1 MRRVGPGPYARARL
15 VRQSHAQGA
24 DVTRRVLIVD
34 DEEAICHALAVLF
47 RRAGYA
53 VLTARS
59 ATAAKDLLANASVDC
74 LVIDYRIPD
83 LRGDVLF
90 AYAVAVQPHLEGHAV
105 FLTGDVTD
113 RTRDAIADTGC
124 PLLLK
129 PFDNGQLLNLVAD
142 CFRDRERQRPS

>member
-1 MRRVGPGPYARARL
+1 MANPAPE
-15 VRQSHAQGA
+15 GA
-24 DVTRRVLIVD
+24 SLARRVLIVD
-34 DEEAICHALAVLF
+34 DEDAICHALTVLF

-53 VLTARS
+53 VQTARTAS
-59 ATAAKDLLANASVDC
+59 AAKDLLATESVDC

-90 AYAVAVQPHLEGHAV
+90 AYAVTVQPHLEGHAI

-129 PFDNGQLLNLVAD
+129 PFDNSQLLNLVAS
-142 CFRDRERQRPS
+142 CFEQQRERQRPS

>member
-1 MRRVGPGPYARARL
+1 MANPAPGATVAE
-15 VRQSHAQGA
+15 
-24 DVTRRVLIVD
+24 RRVLIVD
-34 DEEAICHALAVLF
+34 DEDAICNALTVLF
-47 RRAGYA
+47 RRAGYT

-59 ATAAKDLLANASVDC
+59 AQVAKDLLGTAVVDC

-129 PFDNGQLLNLVAD
+129 PFENSQLLGLVSRFFEDA
-142 CFRDRERQRPS
+142 RSQRPS